1 MPITIDNTMPSIDDF
16 KKSVTEM
23 SDDELNE
30 ILNHSRN
37 ERASSSKSKKKKRKA
52 KTKTEDLSLDNIE
65 NLTPAQARKLLDKLK
80 GND

>member
-1 MPITIDNTMPSIDDF
+1 MPSIDDF

-37 ERASSSKSKKKKRKA
+37 ERASSARSKKKKRKA

>member
-1 MPITIDNTMPSIDDF
+1 MPSIDDF

-37 ERASSSKSKKKKRKA
+37 ERASSAKSKKKKRKA